1 MAKLKVLD
9 EPKDKN
15 ATATNNKNK
24 YKKRNI

>member
-15 ATATNNKNK
+15 ATATTNKNK